1 MHFKLDEKDEEFRQ
15 TVRRRIAE
23 LLPPDIKERQSR
35 ILTNGTNVEDQRRWL
50 SILDKEGW
58 SVLAWPVEHGGTG
71 WTAMQRFIFEDE
83 MHSADA
89 PDFSWIGSHMVGP
102 VLYTFGSEEQKER
115 YLPPIRNGGE
125 LWAQGF
131 SEPGAGSDLA
141 SLRTQARREGD
152 KYIVNGSKIW
162 TSGAH
167 EADWLFCLVKTD
179 PTGKPQKSI
188 SCLLIDLRTPGITV
202 RPIQQINGEAHVCEV
217 FLDEVEVPAEN
228 LVGEE
233 GKGWTYAK
241 FLLDHERSTSSF
253 IYWTRR
259 ELARTYRLANTLT
272 ENGRPLA
279 EDPAWARRLAYASAQ
294 VETLRW
300 SVLRV
305 LAEEPTPYP
314 ISAAASVLKLKG
326 SELQQTVTTLQVDLL
341 GELAIRDFGAELGER
356 SSEPNWPDIVAGR
369 TGRALIT
376 RAATIYGG
384 TQQIQK
390 NILAKLALGL

>member
-1 MHFKLDEKDEEFRQ
+1 M
-15 TVRRRIAE
+15 VRGRIAE
-23 LLPPDIKERQSR
+23 LLPSDIKDRQSR

-71 WTAMQRFIFEDE
+71 WNAMQRFIFEDE

-89 PDFSWIGSHMVGP
+89 PDFNWIGSHMVGP
-102 VLYTFGSEEQKER
+102 VLYTFGSEEQRAR
-115 YLPPIRNGGE
+115 YLPAIRNGDE

-152 KYIVNGSKIW
+152 KYVVNGSKIW

-188 SCLLIDLRTPGITV
+188 SCLLIDLKTPGITV

-259 ELARTYRLANTLT
+259 ELARTYRLANTLI

-279 EDPAWARRLAYASAQ
+279 EDPAWARRLAHASAQ

-326 SELQQTVTTLQVDLL
+326 SELQQTVTSLQVDLL
-341 GELAIRDFGAELGER
+341 GELAIRDFGAELSER
-356 SSEPNWPDIVAGR
+356 SSEPNWPDIIAGR